1 MDKYAL
7 RDLRRSY
14 QMARSQ
20 AIYRGE
26 EWTLD
31 IDLWMRLWSEDDRY
45 LRKGRASDQLSFVRI
60 NPSLGWR
67 PDNVRIETRRR
78 HQRRM
83 RNLDD

>member
-1 MDKYAL
+1 MDKFAL
-7 RDLRRSY
+7 RDLRRSFS
-14 QMARSQ
+14 MARSQ

-26 EWTLD
+26 QWELEL
-31 IDLWMRLWSEDDRY
+31 DLWMKLWTEDDRY

-60 NPSLGWR
+60 DPTKAWR